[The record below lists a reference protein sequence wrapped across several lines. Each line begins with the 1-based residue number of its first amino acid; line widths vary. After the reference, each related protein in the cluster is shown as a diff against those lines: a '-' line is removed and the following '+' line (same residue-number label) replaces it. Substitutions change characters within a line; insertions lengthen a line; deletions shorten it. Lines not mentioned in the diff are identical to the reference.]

1 MVLLQPAFRDMI
13 ESSSLFK
20 ASQLLQH
27 GTVPNR
33 RWVNIISRSCS
44 RLRGANIRKRN
55 EASVLQPEFPFD
67 AMAASTVPFQ
77 PVLLT
82 AEKRV
87 LIKVFGSF
95 HLD

>member
-1 MVLLQPAFRDMI
+1 
-13 ESSSLFK
+13 
-20 ASQLLQH
+20 
-27 GTVPNR
+27 
-33 RWVNIISRSCS
+33 
-44 RLRGANIRKRN
+44 
-55 EASVLQPEFPFD
+55 
-67 AMAASTVPFQ
+67 MAASTVPFQ